1 MKVFLAAFFLV
12 TFWQK
17 ALSFK
22 KHARKMLM
30 KWTPGVNF
38 TIPLATSTNALADR
52 VQSVFTNKTVPKFT
66 SSHNYRVCHEFRLTK
81 YNDYFWLILTTFE
94 SSSIFGGSWGKI
106 EN

>member
-1 MKVFLAAFFLV
+1 
-12 TFWQK
+12 
-17 ALSFK
+17 
-22 KHARKMLM
+22 MLM